1 MAVDYTLQ
9 PLPAIS
15 MAQVNTLRVDYHKT
29 IGASEP
35 IVLTADL
42 GDNTRS
48 GRLCVSG
55 LEKGVSYDFGYTV
68 SVDLIGLSVS
78 PPGDFPQDIDVRIPS
93 SCNTPEQVCQGLFM
107 IRSYLVYPTLVI
119 QKPRLSYTGL
129 PNTWFIQH
137 LVHPKPGLSNIYEKQ
152 TWLDKRGSIVCAS
165 VYRLYLM
172 SVCVSAG
179 GTQVCYGRI

>member
-1 MAVDYTLQ
+1 VAVDYTVQ

-93 SCNTPEQVCQGLFM
+93 SCNTPEQVCQVTQTTGGGGGSGAAATVQICLAT
-107 IRSYLVYPTLVI
+107 IAAAVLGAILL
-119 QKPRLSYTGL
+119 QLS
-129 PNTWFIQH
+129 
-137 LVHPKPGLSNIYEKQ
+137 
-152 TWLDKRGSIVCAS
+152 
-165 VYRLYLM
+165 
-172 SVCVSAG
+172 
-179 GTQVCYGRI
+179 